1 LTATQRK
8 SADYFHIVDIA
19 KERCHLIGNLPADIV
34 LLARPEARLM
44 VARGHDGTTGSDT
57 ASADLPGGTQSI
69 QRALAV
75 LRILAT
81 ARESG
86 LGLSEISMH
95 AGLTRPTTH
104 RILSVLVAEGIVEQ
118 RQGSRRY
125 VIGEQIPLLA
135 LSRRTRDPLLDIV
148 SPHLRAAVGEF
159 GDTGFFTRRVGLET
173 VCVARELGTYPIQA
187 LVWDVGER
195 RPLGVSNAGIAI
207 LSGMQTD
214 AARDVL
220 AKNRS
225 RLSRYGVSTEAIL
238 QEVAM
243 ARAKGFAARAR
254 SLTPG
259 SGAISVIIRSSSGA
273 ACGALT
279 ITPISRRLSPK
290 RTDEIAAR
298 LRMHAEA
305 IELELHKSMAS
316 RSTRN

>member
-1 LTATQRK
+1 
-8 SADYFHIVDIA
+8 
-19 KERCHLIGNLPADIV
+19 
-34 LLARPEARLM
+34 M

-57 ASADLPGGTQSI
+57 ASVDLPGGTQSI

-187 LVWDVGER
+187 LAWDVGER

-254 SLTPG
+254 SLIPG
-259 SGAISVIIRSSSGA
+259 ASPVSVTIRSPCGA
-273 ACGALT
+273 AQGALT
-279 ITPISRRLSPK
+279 ITPIPRRLSPK
-290 RTDEIAAR
+290 RTDEIVAR
-298 LRMHAEA
+298 LRMHAQA
-305 IELELHKSMAS
+305 IEYELRKAAARGHRAAL
-316 RSTRN
+316 

>member
-1 LTATQRK
+1 
-8 SADYFHIVDIA
+8 
-19 KERCHLIGNLPADIV
+19 
-34 LLARPEARLM
+34 M
-44 VARGHDGTTGSDT
+44 VARGDDGTTGSDT
-57 ASADLPGGTQSI
+57 ASVDLPGGTQSI

-81 ARESG
+81 AREYG
-86 LGLSEISMH
+86 LGLSEVSMH

-104 RILSVLVAEGIVEQ
+104 RILGVLVAEGIVEQ

-238 QEVAM
+238 REVAM
-243 ARAKGFAARAR
+243 ARAKGFAARAS
-254 SLTPG
+254 SLIPG
-259 SGAISVIIRSSSGA
+259 ASPVSVTIRSSCGA
-273 ACGALT
+273 AQGALT
-279 ITPISRRLSPK
+279 ITPIPRRLSPK
-290 RTDEIAAR
+290 RTDEIVAR
-298 LRMHAEA
+298 LCMHAQA
-305 IELELHKSMAS
+305 IEYELRKAAAPRPPRSSLENISS
-316 RSTRN
+316 

>member
-1 LTATQRK
+1 
-8 SADYFHIVDIA
+8 
-19 KERCHLIGNLPADIV
+19 
-34 LLARPEARLM
+34 M

-57 ASADLPGGTQSI
+57 ASVDLPGGTQSI

-225 RLSRYGVSTEAIL
+225 RISRYGVSTEAIL
-238 QEVAM
+238 REVAT
-243 ARAKGFAARAR
+243 ARAKGFAARAS
-254 SLTPG
+254 SLIPG
-259 SGAISVIIRSSSGA
+259 GSPVSVTIRSPCGA
-273 ACGALT
+273 AQGALT
-279 ITPISRRLSPK
+279 ITPIARRLSPK
-290 RTDEIAAR
+290 RTDEIVAR

-305 IELELHKSMAS
+305 IELELRKAAAS
-316 RSTRN
+316 RSARS

>member
-1 LTATQRK
+1 
-8 SADYFHIVDIA
+8 
-19 KERCHLIGNLPADIV
+19 
-34 LLARPEARLM
+34 M

-57 ASADLPGGTQSI
+57 ASVDLPGGTQSI

-214 AARDVL
+214 SARDAL

-225 RLSRYGVSTEAIL
+225 RLTRYGVSTEAIL
-238 QEVAM
+238 REVAT
-243 ARAKGFAARAR
+243 ARAKGFAARAS
-254 SLTPG
+254 SLIPG
-259 SGAISVIIRSSSGA
+259 GSPVSVTIRSPCGA
-273 ACGALT
+273 AQGALT
-279 ITPISRRLSPK
+279 ITPIARRLSPK
-290 RTDEIAAR
+290 RTDEIVAR
-298 LRMHAEA
+298 LCMHAQA
-305 IELELHKSMAS
+305 IEYELRKRRPGGHRAAL
-316 RSTRN
+316 